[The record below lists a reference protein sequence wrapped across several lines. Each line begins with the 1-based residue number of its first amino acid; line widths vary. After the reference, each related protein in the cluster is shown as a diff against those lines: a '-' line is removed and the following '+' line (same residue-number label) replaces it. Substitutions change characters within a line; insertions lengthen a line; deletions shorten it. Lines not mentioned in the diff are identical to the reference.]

1 MKVYTS
7 YFGNAK
13 ALSKDDIKIIGVAL
27 GRPKFLPNVPQLRCV
42 CPTPFMLTAACS
54 MEEYLKR
61 YDEILS
67 RLDANVVMS
76 QIEALSGGR
85 DVALCCY
92 EKPSDFCH
100 RHILA
105 KWLQENTGKEI
116 KEYSEKKLQLEI
128 FQ

>member
-1 MKVYTS
+1 MKIYTS

-13 ALSKDDIKIIGVAL
+13 NLTRNGIRMIGVAL

-54 MEEYLKR
+54 MEEYLRR

-67 RLDANVVMS
+67 RLDAWGVMS
-76 QIEALSGGR
+76 QIQSLSGGR

-92 EKPSDFCH
+92 EKPGDFCH
-100 RHILA
+100 RHLLA
-105 KWLQENTGKEI
+105 KWLTGKTGTEI
-116 KEYSEKKLQLEI
+116 MEYGGEKNRQLEL
-128 FQ
+128 F